1 MTIDNFDMTITIFSH
16 LYSFSLVVLLYA
28 CRPTRRRVS
37 CSSWAVVPVAVLSTH
52 FTVTTRLW
60 INVSYVLAVEA
71 LQLSTTEVN
80 TTLPAAT
87 RTLTVSGQV

>member
-16 LYSFSLVVLLYA
+16 LYSFSLVA